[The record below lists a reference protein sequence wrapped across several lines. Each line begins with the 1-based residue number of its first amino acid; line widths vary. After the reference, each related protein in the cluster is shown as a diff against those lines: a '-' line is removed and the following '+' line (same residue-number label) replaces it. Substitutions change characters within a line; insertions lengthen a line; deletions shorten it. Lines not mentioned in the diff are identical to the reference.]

1 MFSGGIGTCAYL
13 LYLQLEI
20 MHAVLNQLEL
30 SRDKSFFYFRAPVS
44 SSDDPAQ
51 LKVTDGFVRPCKLV
65 PVLLFRWF
73 VLLCVYCLALT

>member
-1 MFSGGIGTCAYL
+1 
-13 LYLQLEI
+13 